1 MGRVK
6 VNDPSIV
13 DRAAYIRP
21 GRTKVSELGQILHA
35 DPSLRMPIQDG
46 TILGYTYADTKAN
59 GLILI
64 LFNFTK
70 SQTVAQTLYVM
81 IDPETGVVKKVF
93 IPERKEIVAK
103 LGLPPTVK
111 DVGIGIAK
119 NSMRWVSVD
128 TFEKKFEAGYIL
140 TPTFS
145 DSIGFYSHDLLIT
158 FDDAGTVTLV
168 SRTKGDGEKVELIE
182 WREVKR

>member
-1 MGRVK
+1 MKGLVKTFAAMALASVCSGCMWGRVR

-13 DRAAYIRP
+13 DRAAGIRI
-21 GRTKVSELGQILHA
+21 GKTKVSELGQILHA

-93 IPERKEIVAK
+93 IPERKEIEWEFWPF
-103 LGLPPTVK
+103 G
-111 DVGIGIAK
+111 
-119 NSMRWVSVD
+119 
-128 TFEKKFEAGYIL
+128 
-140 TPTFS
+140 
-145 DSIGFYSHDLLIT
+145 
-158 FDDAGTVTLV
+158 DD
-168 SRTKGDGEKVELIE
+168 
-182 WREVKR
+182 

>member
-1 MGRVK
+1 MGILALRRRLIGGAVLLALAMFGAGCTFDRTV
-6 VNDPSIV
+6 VNRDVRDIDTSWIV
-13 DRAAYIRP
+13 P
-21 GRTKVSELGQILHA
+21 GVTTRG
-35 DPSLRMPIQDG
+35 
-46 TILGYTYADTKAN
+46 
-59 GLILI
+59 
-64 LFNFTK
+64 
-70 SQTVAQTLYVM
+70 
-81 IDPETGVVKKVF
+81 
-93 IPERKEIVAK
+93 EIVAK